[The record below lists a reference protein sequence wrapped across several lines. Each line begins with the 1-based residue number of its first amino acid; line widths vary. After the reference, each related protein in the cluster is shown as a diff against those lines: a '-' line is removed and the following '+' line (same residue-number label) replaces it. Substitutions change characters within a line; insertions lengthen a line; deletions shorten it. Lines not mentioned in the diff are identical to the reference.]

1 MNTFHIR
8 KAALA
13 DGLVEPISIE
23 DDGTIWLGTSDRRTN
38 ISAVQQARILTA
50 AKKIADDEIAD
61 LVGG

>member
-23 DDGTIWLGTSDRRTN
+23 DDGTIWLGTSDRRTD
-38 ISAVQQARILTA
+38 ISAVQQARILTE
-50 AKKIADDEIAD
+50 AKQLSDEDAPE
-61 LVGG
+61 